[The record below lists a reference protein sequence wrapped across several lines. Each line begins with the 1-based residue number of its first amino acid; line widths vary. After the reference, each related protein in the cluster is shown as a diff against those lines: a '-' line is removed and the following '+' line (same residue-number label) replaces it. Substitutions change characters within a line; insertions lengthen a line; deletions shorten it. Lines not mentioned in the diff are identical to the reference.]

1 MKLISI
7 PLIQIKKKIWSF
19 SIFLISLSFVGIL
32 ISSFYPSIKKPINLG
47 MDFVGGN
54 EIRLERICNLDCS
67 VITSD
72 KLISEL
78 RIINQDNN
86 LINNI
91 RFQIQNNNSLISIRT
106 PFLSIDST
114 EKLIND
120 INKIAG
126 PINFDSKISRSIGPK
141 LGRDLLI
148 NGGISLL
155 VSLVAI
161 SLYISVRFDKKF
173 SFLALSA
180 LFHDLFIVFGVF
192 SWLGIIFSIEV
203 NSLFAVA
210 LLTIAGY
217 SVNDTV
223 VIFDRI
229 RENNKFKKNLN
240 LNQIIEISVN
250 DSLRRTL
257 FTSLTTVIPLL
268 TLMLFGSYSLYW
280 FSLALLLGILIGSY
294 SSILLA
300 PSLLLNEDESIN
312 YEIK

>member
-7 PLIQIKKKIWSF
+7 PLLEIKKKVWSL
-19 SIFLISLSFVGIL
+19 SIFLLIFSFIGI
-32 ISSFYPSIKKPINLG
+32 IFSTFYPSIKKPINLG
-47 MDFVGGN
+47 MDYVGGN
-54 EIRLERICNLDCS
+54 EIRLERICNIDCS
-67 VITSD
+67 TITSD
-72 KLISEL
+72 KLISDL
-78 RIINQDNN
+78 RIINKENN
-86 LINNI
+86 LVNNI

-106 PFLSIDST
+106 PFLSIDSS

-148 NGGISLL
+148 NGGISLF
-155 VSLVAI
+155 VSLIAI
-161 SLYISVRFDKKF
+161 SFYISIRFDKKF
-173 SFLALSA
+173 SLLALSA
-180 LFHDLFIVFGVF
+180 LFHDLLIVFGIF

-229 RENNKFKKNLN
+229 RENRKSNDNLN
-240 LNQIIEISVN
+240 FNQVIEISVN
-250 DSLRRTL
+250 ESLRRTL
-257 FTSLTTVIPLL
+257 FTSLTTIIPLL
-268 TLMLFGSYSLYW
+268 TLIIFGSYSLYW
-280 FSLALLLGILIGSY
+280 FSIALVLGILIGSY

-300 PSLLLNEDESIN
+300 PSLLINED
-312 YEIK
+312 

>member
-7 PLIQIKKKIWSF
+7 PLVEIKKKVWSL
-19 SIFLISLSFVGIL
+19 SIFLITFSLIGI
-32 ISSFYPSIKKPINLG
+32 IVSTFYPSIKKPINLG
-47 MDFVGGN
+47 MDYVGGN
-54 EIRLERICNLDCS
+54 EIRLERICNIDCS
-67 VITSD
+67 SITSD
-72 KLISEL
+72 KLISDL
-78 RIINQDNN
+78 RIINKENN
-86 LINNI
+86 LVNNI

-106 PFLSIDST
+106 PFLSIDSS

-148 NGGISLL
+148 NGGISLF
-155 VSLVAI
+155 VSLIAI
-161 SLYISVRFDKKF
+161 SFYISIRFDKKF
-173 SFLALSA
+173 SLLALSA
-180 LFHDLFIVFGVF
+180 LFHDLLIVFGIF

-229 RENNKFKKNLN
+229 RENRKTKDNLN
-240 LNQIIEISVN
+240 FNQVIEISVN
-250 DSLRRTL
+250 ESLRRTL
-257 FTSLTTVIPLL
+257 FTSLTTIIPLL
-268 TLMLFGSYSLYW
+268 TLIIFGSYSLYW
-280 FSLALLLGILIGSY
+280 FSIALVLGILIGSY

-300 PSLLLNEDESIN
+300 PSLLINED
-312 YEIK
+312 